1 MKNLTIEQQK
11 EFEKMVA
18 EINRLHQ
25 ENDDL
30 IKSHNKEE
38 RRLHSINK
46 KLIKEI
52 SYEDLKEYL
61 SDESSIDVTLARRLY
76 LLERSIPRRQGDTHT
91 WLERLKIFAD
101 TSTLEHSVIA
111 AKDVLGKKLYFTRK
125 SGDHEALHYG
135 AGSYAADFYYWDDV
149 KNKAVFVEFKHW
161 RRADIESAKEYYKDK
176 IYSASNVIVCTGDR
190 RFYWIDYAAD
200 IVTEID
206 NIVINDKFT
215 SKDKAIDDGVL
226 LALIDTFSSYAVMF
240 LSPKD
245 DYKTYLSLSIK
256 MTSFN
261 STNSK
266 RLTIKVSL
274 EKKFDRNI
282 LLNITV
288 SDPKGNIIKR
298 ISHLKR
304 RIASKL

>member
-1 MKNLTIEQQK
+1 MKKEIFDNIEVLTK
-11 EFEKMVA
+11 EIIHLFDFSTV
-18 EINRLHQ
+18 NF
-25 ENDDL
+25 
-30 IKSHNKEE
+30 SHNEC
-38 RRLHSINK
+38 SC
-46 KLIKEI
+46 
-52 SYEDLKEYL
+52 D
-61 SDESSIDVTLARRLY
+61 
-76 LLERSIPRRQGDTHT
+76 
-91 WLERLKIFAD
+91 
-101 TSTLEHSVIA
+101 
-111 AKDVLGKKLYFTRK
+111 
-125 SGDHEALHYG
+125 
-135 AGSYAADFYYWDDV
+135 
-149 KNKAVFVEFKHW
+149 
-161 RRADIESAKEYYKDK
+161 
-176 IYSASNVIVCTGDR
+176 
-190 RFYWIDYAAD
+190 
-200 IVTEID
+200 
-206 NIVINDKFT
+206 IVINDKFT

>member
-1 MKNLTIEQQK
+1 MK
-11 EFEKMVA
+11 
-18 EINRLHQ
+18 
-25 ENDDL
+25 
-30 IKSHNKEE
+30 
-38 RRLHSINK
+38 
-46 KLIKEI
+46 KEI
-52 SYEDLKEYL
+52 FDNIEGLTKE
-61 SDESSIDVTLARRLY
+61 I
-76 LLERSIPRRQGDTHT
+76 IPLFD
-91 WLERLKIFAD
+91 F
-101 TSTLEHSVIA
+101 ST
-111 AKDVLGKKLYFTRK
+111 
-125 SGDHEALHYG
+125 
-135 AGSYAADFYYWDDV
+135 V
-149 KNKAVFVEFKHW
+149 KF
-161 RRADIESAKEYYKDK
+161 
-176 IYSASNVIVCTGDR
+176 SNSECSCD
-190 RFYWIDYAAD
+190 
-200 IVTEID
+200 
-206 NIVINDKFT
+206 IVINDKFT

-266 RLTIKVSL
+266 RLTIQVSL

>member
-1 MKNLTIEQQK
+1 MKKEIFDNIEGLTK
-11 EFEKMVA
+11 EIIPLFDFSTV
-18 EINRLHQ
+18 NF
-25 ENDDL
+25 
-30 IKSHNKEE
+30 SHN
-38 RRLHSINK
+38 
-46 KLIKEI
+46 
-52 SYEDLKEYL
+52 
-61 SDESSIDVTLARRLY
+61 ESSCD
-76 LLERSIPRRQGDTHT
+76 
-91 WLERLKIFAD
+91 
-101 TSTLEHSVIA
+101 
-111 AKDVLGKKLYFTRK
+111 
-125 SGDHEALHYG
+125 
-135 AGSYAADFYYWDDV
+135 
-149 KNKAVFVEFKHW
+149 
-161 RRADIESAKEYYKDK
+161 
-176 IYSASNVIVCTGDR
+176 
-190 RFYWIDYAAD
+190 
-200 IVTEID
+200 
-206 NIVINDKFT
+206 IVINDKFT

-240 LSPKD
+240 LSPED

-266 RLTIKVSL
+266 RLTIKVFL

>member
-1 MKNLTIEQQK
+1 MK
-11 EFEKMVA
+11 
-18 EINRLHQ
+18 
-25 ENDDL
+25 
-30 IKSHNKEE
+30 
-38 RRLHSINK
+38 
-46 KLIKEI
+46 KEI
-52 SYEDLKEYL
+52 FDNIEGLTKE
-61 SDESSIDVTLARRLY
+61 I
-76 LLERSIPRRQGDTHT
+76 IPLFD
-91 WLERLKIFAD
+91 F
-101 TSTLEHSVIA
+101 STVN
-111 AKDVLGKKLYFTRK
+111 F
-125 SGDHEALHYG
+125 
-135 AGSYAADFYYWDDV
+135 
-149 KNKAVFVEFKHW
+149 
-161 RRADIESAKEYYKDK
+161 
-176 IYSASNVIVCTGDR
+176 SNNECSCD
-190 RFYWIDYAAD
+190 
-200 IVTEID
+200 
-206 NIVINDKFT
+206 IVINDKFT

-240 LSPKD
+240 LSPED

-266 RLTIKVSL
+266 RLTIKVFL